1 MNIKDVCLKC
11 VPPKRH
17 SGCHGTCKEY
27 LDAKAE
33 LEEKKEA
40 ARKQLQYEMDFEAFR
55 NEGLKKAMKRRKD
68 VK

>member
-1 MNIKDVCLKC
+1 MNIKDVCKNC
-11 VPPKRH
+11 VPPKRNPK
-17 SGCHGTCKEY
+17 CHGTCKEY

-40 ARKQLQYEMDFEAFR
+40 ARKQKESDKDYYHFR
-55 NEGLKKAMKRRKD
+55 LNGIEKAMRHRRD

>member
-11 VPPKRH
+11 VAPKRNSWCH
-17 SGCHGTCKEY
+17 STCKEY

-33 LEEKKEA
+33 LEKKKAE